1 MSATGP
7 NDPAHADL
15 TSSQALDDRS
25 RRFLEAPRRFGVLAT
40 INADGTPHQAV
51 VWFLVE
57 IDALIVNSLVGR
69 RWPDN
74 LLRDPRCSL
83 TVEAGWDYVT
93 VRGVIDVIDDPEQAQ
108 AHIAAM
114 AHRYHDAERAAEMIE
129 RRFRPQ
135 RRISFRLRP
144 ASVTVHGGL
153 D

>member
-1 MSATGP
+1 MSVLA
-7 NDPAHADL
+7 DPARADL
-15 TSSQALDDRS
+15 TSGDALDERS
-25 RRFLEAPRRFGVLAT
+25 RSFLGAPGRFAVLAT
-40 INADGTPHQAV
+40 INPDGTPHQAV

-57 IDALIVNSLVGR
+57 TDALLINSLVGR
-69 RWPDN
+69 RWPEN
-74 LLRDPRCSL
+74 LMRDPRCSL

-93 VRGVIDVIDDPEQAQ
+93 VRGTIEVIDDPGQAQ
-108 AHIAAM
+108 AHIAEM
-114 AHRYHDAERAAEMIE
+114 AHRYHHPERAREMIE

>member
-1 MSATGP
+1 MSGP
-7 NDPAHADL
+7 IDPARADL
-15 TSSQALDDRS
+15 STGQEIDERS
-25 RRFLEAPRRFGVLAT
+25 RRFLEGPGRFGVLAT
-40 INADGTPHQAV
+40 INPDGTPHQAV

-57 IDALIVNSLVGR
+57 PDALLVNSLVGR
-69 RWPDN
+69 RWPEN
-74 LLRDPRCSL
+74 LRRDSRCSF

-93 VRGVIDVIDDPEQAQ
+93 VRGEVEVIDDPEEAQ
-108 AHIAAM
+108 AHIATM
-114 AHRYHDAERAAEMIE
+114 AYRYHDPGRAAEMIE

>member
-1 MSATGP
+1 MSGP
-7 NDPAHADL
+7 TDPARADL
-15 TSSQALDDRS
+15 LSGDALDVRS
-25 RRFLEAPRRFGVLAT
+25 RRFLAAPGRFAVLAT
-40 INADGTPHQAV
+40 INPDGTPHQAV

-57 IDALIVNSLVGR
+57 MDAVLINSLVGR
-69 RWPDN
+69 RWPEN

-93 VRGVIDVIDDPEQAQ
+93 VRGTVEVIDDPEEAQ
-108 AHIAAM
+108 AHIATM
-114 AHRYHDAERAAEMIE
+114 AHRYHDPGRAAEMIE